1 MAPHQGYQAIVAA
14 PSRHPSRG
22 FLGQPPTR
30 SRLGPFTGPRDTLAA
45 MERIALGPRGE
56 QSFLVRQFTERV
68 TQHVAPKD
76 YLGEILAI
84 RNVFLMPSPWL
95 RDPQTGRPTG
105 TPLFRYM
112 NDPRHVEWI
121 KDPQR
126 LVEEIHEH
134 GTTIADCDEIALMA
148 AVMALQLGREVEFVA
163 LGFEPRQLTHVGARV
178 KEPKSGVWIWV
189 DPVAGP
195 REREAAATAKEM
207 LTWSLD

>member
-1 MAPHQGYQAIVAA
+1 
-14 PSRHPSRG
+14 
-22 FLGQPPTR
+22 
-30 SRLGPFTGPRDTLAA
+30 

-56 QSFLVRQFTERV
+56 KSYLVRQFTERV

-95 RDPQTGRPTG
+95 HDG
-105 TPLFRYM
+105 TPLFRYS

-126 LVEEIHEH
+126 LVEEIHER
-134 GTTIADCDEIALMA
+134 GSTILDCDEV
-148 AVMALQLGREVEFVA
+148 AVMGATMALQIGREVELVA
-163 LGFEPRQLTHVGARV
+163 LGFSPGELTHVGFRV
-178 KEPKSGVWIWV
+178 KEPKTNTWIWI

-195 REREAAATAKEM
+195 REREAAATAKEI
-207 LTWSLD
+207 LPWSLD